1 MKNMVYICSPFR
13 GNGQVSEA
21 ENIRRARHYCEI
33 VARLHPE
40 LMPIAPHLYFPQF
53 MDDHDP
59 DCRAYGLAKGI
70 ELLDLCDTIAV
81 EGLGVM
87 EPSEGMAREIEYA
100 KSHGIKIVD
109 IEYFTRPKAAN
120 AVASMAMSYAMNAIP
135 KAWTRCSRSA

>member
-13 GNGQVSEA
+13 GNGQTSEA
-21 ENIRRARHYCEI
+21 ENIRRAINYCGA

-40 LMPIAPHLYFPQF
+40 LIPIAPNLYFPLF

-70 ELLDLCDTIAV
+70 ELLSLCDTIAV

-87 EPSEGMAREIEYA
+87 EPSEGMAR
-100 KSHGIKIVD
+100 
-109 IEYFTRPKAAN
+109 
-120 AVASMAMSYAMNAIP
+120 
-135 KAWTRCSRSA
+135 

>member
-1 MKNMVYICSPFR
+1 MRSR
-13 GNGQVSEA
+13 GKTP
-21 ENIRRARHYCEI
+21 
-33 VARLHPE
+33 PE
-40 LMPIAPHLYFPQF
+40 LIPIAPHLYFPLF

-70 ELLDLCDTIAV
+70 ELLSLCDTIAV

-109 IEYFTRPKAAN
+109 IEYFTRPKAAK
-120 AVASMAMSYAMNAIP
+120 AAKDAADSAPPMLPTLMSA
-135 KAWTRCSRSA
+135 T

>member
-13 GNGQVSEA
+13 GNGKVSEA

-70 ELLDLCDTIAV
+70 ELLELCDTIAV

-109 IEYFTRPKAAN
+109 IEYFTRPKAAKD
-120 AVASMAMSYAMNAIP
+120 AAD
-135 KAWTRCSRSA
+135 SAAAPTLMPAT

>member
-21 ENIRRARHYCEI
+21 ENIRRARRYCEI
-33 VARLHPE
+33 VSRLHPE

-53 MDDHDP
+53 MDDRDP

-87 EPSEGMAREIEYA
+87 EPSEGMASEIEYS
-100 KSHGIKIVD
+100 KIHVIKIVD
-109 IEYFTRPKAAN
+109 IEYCTRPKAAKD
-120 AVASMAMSYAMNAIP
+120 AAD
-135 KAWTRCSRSA
+135 SAAPPTLMPAT

>member
-1 MKNMVYICSPFR
+1 MQNMAYLCSPFR
-13 GNGQVSEA
+13 GTGQVSDA
-21 ENIRRARHYCEI
+21 ENIRRARRSRDI

-53 MDDHDP
+53 MDERDP

-87 EPSEGMAREIEYA
+87 EPSKGMAREIEYA

-109 IEYFTRPKAAN
+109 IEYFTRPKAEKDA
-120 AVASMAMSYAMNAIP
+120 ADSAAAPTLMSA
-135 KAWTRCSRSA
+135 T

>member
-13 GNGQVSEA
+13 GNGKVSEA
-21 ENIRRARHYCEI
+21 ENIRRVIGYCGTIARI
-33 VARLHPE
+33 HPE
-40 LMPIAPHLYFPQF
+40 LMPIAPHLYFPLF

-81 EGLGVM
+81 EGLGVK

-100 KSHGIKIVD
+100 KRHGIKIVD
-109 IEYFTRPKAAN
+109 IEYFLRPAAVKD
-120 AVASMAMSYAMNAIP
+120 AADSVATPALMPA
-135 KAWTRCSRSA
+135 T

>member
-13 GNGQVSEA
+13 GSGKVSEA

-53 MDDHDP
+53 MDDRDP

-109 IEYFTRPKAAN
+109 IEYFRRPKAAKD
-120 AVASMAMSYAMNAIP
+120 AAD
-135 KAWTRCSRSA
+135 SAAAPALMPAT